1 MVRKRVLALILTLTM
16 AVLLLSGCNS
26 AVQEP
31 SPAPETTNAPQESPE
46 IIEAI
51 EIPTVDL
58 DSLDVS
64 DLGCR
69 VTAVELPEDLPRAI
83 NMAMSG
89 GKLIITCLV
98 SSHAD
103 GTNEYA
109 VYAGEPNGDN
119 MSQLELQWPED
130 GYLSYIAAGEQEYW
144 AVFTVYPEDDAPVR
158 TLLRKLDQKGGT
170 LAELGLESLFD
181 GQEVTV
187 RTILPRTGGG
197 VFLQTAESLLCLDGD
212 LNLSWQVDGLEKAS
226 VMALNAQGV
235 PACFLGGK
243 LCLVKQEG
251 ITELDVEL
259 SGNVKFYSLCSSSG
273 GYDLLAYNTMNLYGI
288 GTAAEQA
295 VQLLDLEEWG
305 LTNCQIL
312 GALSTTEFVAMS
324 NHWLTGDA
332 QLTDLQ
338 LVEPSL
344 LPEKK
349 TITVACIGNTSAVLE
364 EVIQGFQAEHQDYA
378 IELATYD
385 SSSQL
390 DMELSSGKY
399 PDVIVQSNG
408 YEGKYVQKG
417 VLAELTALMDQYGG
431 VQQDEFVPS
440 YLESIAT
447 ETGIYTLSPG
457 YWVYTLVGDEKYVG
471 TQEGWS
477 QDAFAAAISTAP
489 EGMDVSNIGREAFL
503 ELSLYGRMQEFAD
516 PASGLCSFDSQ
527 EFIRLLELCGDL
539 PSLAASMN
547 DSTAPVLSGQVMLQS
562 YDLMDVYSYAE
573 DIYAYPQLTLVG
585 FPGVGGNGS
594 IFNTSEY
601 YGVCALSGDIQGA
614 WDFVSFIFSEE
625 YQSHL
630 PSKLPVTMAG
640 LEAKVQKFVDM
651 FGDDFDDAEAAA
663 QSFIDYICGVSADTK
678 RESTIATIVT
688 EEAAA
693 YFAGDKTAE
702 AVADIVQNRVQTY
715 LNERG

>member
-1 MVRKRVLALILTLTM
+1 MVRKRVLALILTLTL

-31 SPAPETTNAPQESPE
+31 SPEPETTDTPQKSPE
-46 IIEAI
+46 IMEAV
-51 EIPTVDL
+51 ETPTVDL

-64 DLGCR
+64 GLGCQ
-69 VTAVELPEDLPRAI
+69 VTAVDLPEDLPGAI

-89 GKLIITCLV
+89 GKLIVTCQEN
-98 SSHAD
+98 S
-103 GTNEYA
+103 EYSLY
-109 VYAGEPNGDN
+109 VGEPNGDN

-130 GYLSYIAAGEQEYW
+130 GYLGYIAAGEQEYW
-144 AVFTVYPEDDAPVR
+144 AVFTVYPEDDAPAR
-158 TLLRKLDQKGGT
+158 TLLRKLDQKGGI
-170 LAELGLESLFD
+170 LAELELESLFD
-181 GQEVTV
+181 GQEVMV
-187 RTILPRTGGG
+187 RTILPRTRGG

-226 VMALNAQGV
+226 TMALNAQGV

-251 ITELDVEL
+251 MTELDVEL

-273 GYDLLAYNTMNLYGI
+273 GYDLLAYNTMALYGI

-312 GALSTTEFVAMS
+312 GALSTTEFAAMS

-338 LVEPSL
+338 LVEPAL

-349 TITVACIGNTSAVLE
+349 TLTVACIGNASAVLE

-385 SSSQL
+385 TSSQL

-408 YEGKYVQKG
+408 YEGKYIQKG
-417 VLAELTALMDQYGG
+417 VLAELTALMDRYGG

-471 TQEGWS
+471 T
-477 QDAFAAAISTAP
+477 
-489 EGMDVSNIGREAFL
+489 
-503 ELSLYGRMQEFAD
+503 
-516 PASGLCSFDSQ
+516 
-527 EFIRLLELCGDL
+527 
-539 PSLAASMN
+539 
-547 DSTAPVLSGQVMLQS
+547 
-562 YDLMDVYSYAE
+562 
-573 DIYAYPQLTLVG
+573 
-585 FPGVGGNGS
+585 
-594 IFNTSEY
+594 
-601 YGVCALSGDIQGA
+601 
-614 WDFVSFIFSEE
+614 
-625 YQSHL
+625 
-630 PSKLPVTMAG
+630 
-640 LEAKVQKFVDM
+640 
-651 FGDDFDDAEAAA
+651 
-663 QSFIDYICGVSADTK
+663 
-678 RESTIATIVT
+678 
-688 EEAAA
+688 
-693 YFAGDKTAE
+693 
-702 AVADIVQNRVQTY
+702 
-715 LNERG
+715 